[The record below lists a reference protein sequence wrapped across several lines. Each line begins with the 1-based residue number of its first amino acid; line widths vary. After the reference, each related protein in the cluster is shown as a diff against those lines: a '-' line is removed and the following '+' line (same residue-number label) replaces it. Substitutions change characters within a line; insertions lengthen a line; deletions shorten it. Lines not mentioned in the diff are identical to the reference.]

1 MQKFYGKIKKTRLG
15 KILRGTVLS
24 GKSIDLPKT
33 IYIFWDTGIDIAP
46 EICKFCAES
55 WKLHNPNWKVIILN
69 KDIAE
74 NILPRSAFPP
84 DMAVSHYSDLLRIKL
99 LATHGGVWV
108 DSTCLCTKPLD
119 DWLPMVFAQTE
130 FFAFH
135 RPGEDREVS
144 SWFLAASPGAII
156 PQVWL
161 KNSLAFWQGRTKLP
175 RAYFWFHYMFEY
187 SIWTSLRF
195 RKAWKD
201 VPKLSATPPHRLQ
214 RTLVRNALT
223 VEDLEVI
230 KYTPVHKLCY
240 KRKFSL
246 DDTKSSIRKIWGNE
260 CELLKINI

>member
-1 MQKFYGKIKKTRLG
+1 MQKLYGKIKKTRIG
-15 KILRGTVLS
+15 KLLKGKVLAS
-24 GKSIDLPKT
+24 KRIELPKT
-33 IYIFWDTGIDIAP
+33 IYIFWDTGMDNAP
-46 EICKFCAES
+46 EICKFCVES
-55 WKLHNPNWKVIILN
+55 WKLHNPNWKVSILD
-69 KDIAE
+69 KDSSDK
-74 NILPRSAFPP
+74 ILPRNSFPH
-84 DMAVSHYSDLLRIKL
+84 DMAISHYSDLLRIKL
-99 LATHGGVWV
+99 LAANGGVWV

-195 RKAWKD
+195 RKSWKT

-214 RTLVRNALT
+214 RTLVKSSLT
-223 VEDLEVI
+223 KDDIECI
-230 KYTPVHKLCY
+230 KYSPIHKLCY

-246 DDTKSSIRKIWGNE
+246 NDVKSSIRDIWGSE
-260 CELLKINI
+260 SDLLKLII